1 MMKKLVGTAVLALAA
16 AAPAH
21 AEINSF
27 VALLYGSNE
36 VAPNIGD
43 PDGFGLATVVIDVPT
58 NRVTWAI
65 QANNI
70 GAITGAHIHTGAAG
84 TNGGV
89 RVDFDGQLFGS
100 VIDLDAASITPL
112 NAANWYVNVH
122 TAAHPGGAIRGQ
134 LMYITTAVPEPG
146 TYALMLAGLGAV
158 GLMARRRQASV

>member
-1 MMKKLVGTAVLALAA
+1 MRKSLVGLALVSLVA

-27 VALLYGSNE
+27 AAILSGSNE
-36 VAPNIGD
+36 VANGD
-43 PDGFGLATVVIDVPT
+43 PDGFGLATIVIDVPT

-70 GAITGAHIHTGAAG
+70 LPLTGAHIHTGAAG

-89 RVDFDGQLFGS
+89 VVNFGGQLFGS
-100 VIDLDAASITPL
+100 VIDADAASITPL
-112 NAANWYVNVH
+112 NAANWYVNLH
-122 TAAHPGGAIRGQ
+122 TEAHPGGAIRGQ

>member
-1 MMKKLVGTAVLALAA
+1 MRKSLMGLALVSLVA

-27 VALLYGSNE
+27 AAILSGANE
-36 VAPNIGD
+36 VSNGD
-43 PDGFGLATVVIDVPT
+43 PDGFGLATIVIDVPT

-70 GAITGAHIHTGAAG
+70 AAVTGAHIHFGAAG
-84 TNGGV
+84 TNGPV
-89 RVDFDGQLFGS
+89 RVDFGGQLFGS
-100 VIDLDAASITPL
+100 VINANAASITPL
-112 NAANWYVNVH
+112 NAADWYVNVH
-122 TAAHPGGAIRGQ
+122 TAPTHPGGAIRGQ

-158 GLMARRRQASV
+158 GLMARRRKSTV

>member
-1 MMKKLVGTAVLALAA
+1 MRKSLMGLALASLVA

-27 VALLYGSNE
+27 AAILLGSNE
-36 VAPNIGD
+36 VFPAVGD
-43 PDGFGLATVVIDVPT
+43 PDGFGLATIVIDVPT

-70 GAITGAHIHTGAAG
+70 GPITMAHIHTGAAG

-89 RVDFDGQLFGS
+89 RVDFGGQLFGS
-100 VIDLDAASITPL
+100 VIDADAASITPL

-158 GLMARRRQASV
+158 GLMARRRQASA

>member
-1 MMKKLVGTAVLALAA
+1 MRKSLLGFAVAALVA
-16 AAPAH
+16 AAPAQ

-27 VALLYGSNE
+27 AAVLSGANE
-36 VAPNIGD
+36 VADGD
-43 PDGFGLATVVIDVPT
+43 PDGFGLATIVIDVPT

-70 GAITGAHIHTGAAG
+70 GPIMGAHIHAGAAG
-84 TNGGV
+84 TNGPV
-89 RVDFDGQLFGS
+89 RVDFGGALFGT
-100 VIDLDAASITPL
+100 VIDPDAVFITPM
-112 NAANWYVNVH
+112 NAGNWYVNLH

-158 GLMARRRQASV
+158 GLMARRRRSSV

>member
-1 MMKKLVGTAVLALAA
+1 M
-16 AAPAH
+16 
-21 AEINSF
+21 
-27 VALLYGSNE
+27 
-36 VAPNIGD
+36 
-43 PDGFGLATVVIDVPT
+43 PT

-89 RVDFDGQLFGS
+89 RVDFGGQLFGS
-100 VIDLDAASITPL
+100 VIDADAASITPL